1 MASFKHAFPSEHS
14 PAEIWQGLSTPLPE
28 PVARTVYPFT
38 HISYESLAKGRIMAG
53 THITHRPTAE
63 ALAKVP
69 GGLRHRLPRDI
80 NLFVE
85 GVSTVSQSRTDR
97 LVSERAEGKI
107 RYHVVEGQDSSGLLV
122 VEADLTIAGL
132 AAMLADYVIHYGVKE
147 PSQSFI
153 EQLDQIIG

>member
-1 MASFKHAFPSEHS
+1 
-14 PAEIWQGLSTPLPE
+14 
-28 PVARTVYPFT
+28 
-38 HISYESLAKGRIMAG
+38 
-53 THITHRPTAE
+53 
-63 ALAKVP
+63 
-69 GGLRHRLPRDI
+69 
-80 NLFVE
+80 
-85 GVSTVSQSRTDR
+85 VSQSRTDR